1 MLPHDVYS
9 LFYNGLICF
18 VVNCTNGIAPHRVL
32 SYILFV
38 SYHTLVRLL

>member
-18 VVNCTNGIAPHRVL
+18 VVNCTNGIAPHTVDYYL
-32 SYILFV
+32 YL
-38 SYHTLVRLL
+38 